1 MKLLEVIFMQAN
13 YHTHTSLCGHA
24 IGEIENYIDTAI
36 NNGVEILGF
45 SDHIPCPFSTGY
57 VSDIRML
64 NADTDVYF
72 NLVSEAKKKYEGK
85 IEIYFGY
92 ESEYYPDEFDIII
105 KNISH
110 QPVDYL
116 ILGQHFLNNEYDG
129 RYVGSIADAETLIH
143 YVNQCIEGMKT
154 GMFSYFAHPDLVNY
168 PLEDDLYKKE
178 ITRLCETAAKYE
190 LPLELNLL
198 GLKLGRAY
206 PTDKFWKI
214 ASDIGNEV
222 ILGCDA
228 HIPEDTGNPL
238 VYDAGLEYIKK
249 FNITPIE
256 TLNLIKPF

>member
-1 MKLLEVIFMQAN
+1 MQAN

-24 IGEIENYIDTAI
+24 IGDIENYIYTAI
-36 NNGVEILGF
+36 KNDVKILGF

-57 VSDIRML
+57 VSDIRMF
-64 NADTDVYF
+64 NADTDTYC
-72 NLVSEAKKKYEGK
+72 NLVMEAKEKYADK
-85 IEIYFGY
+85 IKIYFGY
-92 ESEYYPDEFDIII
+92 EAEYYPDEFDIIM

-129 RYVGSIADAETLIH
+129 RYVGSIADDETLIQ
-143 YVNQCIEGMKT
+143 YVNQSIEGMKT

-168 PLEDDLYKKE
+168 PYENELYKKE
-178 ITRLCETAAKYE
+178 MTRLCEAALNYN

-198 GLKLGRAY
+198 GLKLRRAY

-214 ASDIGNEV
+214 ASSVGNEV

-228 HIPEDTGNPL
+228 HIPEDTGNPE
-238 VYDAGLEYIKK
+238 VYNAGLEYIKQFK
-249 FNITPIE
+249 IKPIE
-256 TLNLIKPF
+256 TVNLIKPF